1 MYQTEKMLTD
11 QAENISEEEKSTV
24 QEKLTELKTLLEGD
38 DIEAIKNSTE
48 ALMAASQEFG
58 QRIYESASQENSESQ
73 SAENDDV
80 VDAEIVDEQ

>member
-1 MYQTEKMLTD
+1 M
-11 QAENISEEEKSTV
+11 
-24 QEKLTELKTLLEGD
+24 TELKTLREGD